1 MTNNFEESPLQIV
14 TVNEE
19 GILEITIEGINFFNK
34 LINQKLSI
42 LSINGESQSGKSF
55 LANSLLG
62 RMNGFKC
69 EKTNGIW
76 IWGKPINL
84 ENEVK
89 LLIFDTQG
97 LIKNEKNNIGQK
109 LYILNILIS
118 NYIIYNFKGNINEEM
133 LNDFIFFSD
142 LSKKINISENEEK
155 NSIENLINYYPS
167 LILTLSN
174 YSNNEKKPNDF
185 MEELLNKNQN
195 CDNIKKLFSKRK
207 MFYIPSPTLDETK
220 YKNLEN
226 ENNAILTTEYNKAI
240 NDLITEI
247 KTNIPIK
254 KINNIEIDGD
264 SLFGILQ
271 NYIDSLNNDENPIIL
286 KAIDNVLLSRA
297 TNISEKS
304 FEDFK
309 TKMTSKLDSK
319 FPMNF
324 IDIYTIFFDLQD
336 KTISKF
342 CDEVKNILNTK
353 VFGEY
358 IHRLNERMIS
368 ELESIFE
375 TNNEFY
381 DEWFGI
387 EYNELKKNLNEL
399 KFNKVEEIK
408 TFFSSYSDT
417 FKNSINKF
425 LDIPN
430 SDFCKHLL
438 TILLNIF
445 QEFVVSKIKNIGEQI
460 GEIYQNITNVSSSNI
475 DNLNVTI
482 KSLTEQLE
490 VSKKMLEE
498 KRKEKS
504 ELERSFIELQN
515 KYDKFTRETKSK
527 EKENDDNINYMNI
540 QKYQKYQQMENNYL
554 NQIKEKEK
562 IINSQKGEI
571 EKLNK
576 DLLDSN
582 NINSTKIN
590 ELKKDNNKLNIEIER
605 LNGEKKTIGD
615 INVINQTLFKN
626 IQSTFMDF
634 KESVDKLDKESENM
648 LKKTSLELSAKEIKN
663 KANSWIEE
671 IRLFRETQ
679 IKTMTEL
686 YEESIKKYNNKI
698 NELNL
703 ELTKK
708 IQSLYEEEQM
718 KKNFETKYNESN
730 KEIEELNTLL
740 KSKESLIN
748 TQNEAIKIYENKI
761 NELKKNIEHYE
772 LSLNKY
778 IVNFK
783 MKEDELETMIS
794 VIDAIITK
802 KIEKFE
808 YNASRLSSEI
818 YNQIIELMNNSN
830 FKF

>member
-1 MTNNFEESPLQIV
+1 MINGVFEEEPLQIV
-14 TVNEE
+14 AVKED
-19 GILEITIEGINFFNK
+19 GILEVTIEGINFLNK

-42 LSINGESQSGKSF
+42 LSLNGLPQSGKSF
-55 LANSLLG
+55 LGNSLIG
-62 RMNGFKC
+62 KMNGFKI

-84 ENEVK
+84 DNGVK
-89 LLIFDTQG
+89 LLILDSQG
-97 LIKNEKNNIGQK
+97 LNKNEKYSTSFK

-118 NYIIYNFKGNINEEM
+118 NCIIYNFKENITEEM
-133 LNDFIFFSD
+133 INDFIYFSD
-142 LSKKINISENEEK
+142 LSKQINVTKDENNNE
-155 NSIENLINYYPS
+155 NSIDNLSNYYPS
-167 LILTLSN
+167 LIWTISD
-174 YSNNEKKPNDF
+174 YSNNEINPNEFLEDILF
-185 MEELLNKNQN
+185 KNHKN
-195 CDNIKKLFSKRK
+195 ENIKKLFRKRNMFFIPFPTINESK
-207 MFYIPSPTLDETK
+207 S
-220 YKNLEN
+220 KNIEIDDKL
-226 ENNAILTTEYNKAI
+226 ILTPEYNKVI
-240 NDLITEI
+240 NNLMTEI
-247 KTNIPIK
+247 KKNISIK
-254 KINNIEIDGD
+254 KINNLEIDGD

-271 NYIDSLNNDENPIIL
+271 NYIDSLNNDENPIISQ
-286 KAIDNVLLSRA
+286 AIDNILLSRA
-297 TNISEKS
+297 TNISEKCL
-304 FEDFK
+304 EDFK
-309 TKMTSKLDSK
+309 IKITKKFENK

-324 IDIYTIFFDLQD
+324 NDIYTTFFEFQD
-336 KTISKF
+336 KTMAKF
-342 CDEVKNILNTK
+342 IDEVKNILNTK
-353 VFGEY
+353 TCGEY
-358 IHRLNERMIS
+358 IRRLNEKMIS
-368 ELESIFE
+368 ELENIFE
-375 TNNEFY
+375 TNNEYY
-381 DEWFGI
+381 DEWFEI
-387 EYNELKKNLNEL
+387 KYNELKTNLNEFQ
-399 KFNKVEEIK
+399 FNKFEEVKNFII
-408 TFFSSYSDT
+408 SYLDS
-417 FKNSINKF
+417 FQNSLNKF

-430 SDFCKHLL
+430 SDFGKNLI
-438 TILLNIF
+438 TMLLNIF
-445 QEFVVSKIKNIGEQI
+445 QEFIVTKFKHMGEQI
-460 GEIYQNITNVSSSNI
+460 GEMYLNITKDSSSNI
-475 DNLNVTI
+475 EDLNLII
-482 KSLTEQLE
+482 KRLNEQLE
-490 VSKKMLEE
+490 ASKKILED

-504 ELERSFIELQN
+504 ELERSFLELQN
-515 KYDKFTRETKSK
+515 KYDKYLRETKSK
-527 EKENDDNINYMNI
+527 EKENDDKNYIN
-540 QKYQKYQQMENNYL
+540 KQKYQQMENHFL
-554 NQIKEKEK
+554 NQIKERENT
-562 IINSQKGEI
+562 INEQKVI
-571 EKLNK
+571 LEKLNK
-576 DLLDSN
+576 DILDSSKE
-582 NINSTKIN
+582 NSNKIN
-590 ELKKDNNKLNIEIER
+590 ELNKDNNKLNVEIER
-605 LNGEKKTIGD
+605 LNGEKKAIED
-615 INVINQTLFKN
+615 INSINQTEFKK
-626 IQSTFMDF
+626 IQQTFMDF